1 VTARETAGRAVLDE
15 LYGHVLFGEAD
26 PALETLERGLTTGIP
41 PATLLFDAMIPA
53 LDEVGRRFE
62 SGEWFLP
69 EMLIAARAMR
79 AGMAVLRPRMAAAEL
94 ATSGTVVLGTVAGDI
109 HDIGKDM
116 VGIMIEGAGFRVV
129 DLGINVPPAR
139 FVEAIREHHP
149 AIVGMSAFLTT
160 TMPQV
165 GRTIDAIRD
174 AGVRDGVRIIVG
186 GAPINETFADQVGAD
201 GYAPDASSAARLA
214 RSLVA

>member
-1 VTARETAGRAVLDE
+1 MSAPAGTDAILDE
-15 LYGHVLFGEAD
+15 LYRHVLLGEAE
-26 PALETLERGLTTGIP
+26 ATLEALDRGLAAGVA

-79 AGMAVLRPRMAAAEL
+79 SGMTVLRPHMAADDL
-94 ATSGTVVLGTVAGDI
+94 ATRGTVVLGTIAGDI

-116 VGIMIEGAGFRVV
+116 VGIMLEGAGFRVV

-139 FVEAIREHHP
+139 FVEAIREHRP

-160 TMPQV
+160 TMPQI
-165 GRTIDAIRD
+165 GRTIEAIRE
-174 AGVRDGVRIIVG
+174 AGLRDGIRIMIG
-186 GAPINETFADQVGAD
+186 GAPINETFAGQVGAD

-214 RSLVA
+214 RTLVA